1 MPSTSLIS
9 PAAAARASGPG
20 AGALTALVVPTDFSA
35 DADALL
41 PVALAIAE
49 RTGAVVHLVH
59 VLPPG
64 AVALAPWREQLAQA
78 RLASIR
84 MQYRHSLLGRAQMQT
99 AVLNPNDAPSGDPPS
114 GDLAPG
120 DPPSGTPA
128 PGDLA
133 PGDLAP
139 GDPAP
144 GDPAPGDLPDV
155 LPAYVRQQGAGLVVG
170 ALLSRSQVCTTPPYP
185 TLLVPPGNPARLRR
199 LVSTGG
205 ADALARLLG
214 QVLSVTV
221 TRADTGDPF
230 DAATDALLVAR

>member
-9 PAAAARASGPG
+9 TAAAARASGPG

-128 PGDLA
+128 LGDL
-133 PGDLAP
+133 
-139 GDPAP
+139 
-144 GDPAPGDLPDV
+144 APGDLPDV